1 MCIGSQRKDLCLA
14 GCKWRSSE
22 KRKHLLP
29 VQHGYLS
36 MGLGKTAERTELSFC
51 LYLLWDF
58 LNSKALQL
66 PTFRFLSKLS
76 TDCLGCLNTSFSK
89 QKLFLLIAIFW
100 PFYLAPVSAKVIKQQ
115 HTVSAGVNSNTSHLN
130 MPVIGL
136 QNTYFSPNEP
146 THWINP
152 IWMGNINHMV
162 SLYLMHGSMYFLTCT
177 YQCTYALFLHLG
189 TSSPQHLKSLFIWE
203 TDLNVFWLGRGNFKK
218 LQE

>member
-1 MCIGSQRKDLCLA
+1 MGIGSQRKDLCLA

-36 MGLGKTAERTELSFC
+36 MGLGKMAERTELLFC

-89 QKLFLLIAIFW
+89 QKLFLLITIFW
-100 PFYLAPVSAKVIKQQ
+100 PFYLAPVSGGVIKQQ

-162 SLYLMHGSMYFLTCT
+162 SLTVFNAWQHVFLNMHLSMHLCTFSSLRYKLPPALKKSIYLRNRSECLLTR
-177 YQCTYALFLHLG
+177 QRKF
-189 TSSPQHLKSLFIWE
+189 
-203 TDLNVFWLGRGNFKK
+203 
-218 LQE
+218 